1 MDLWIQ
7 SLTIYVEKNK
17 NFHPGVMLEWMAHIF
32 VDVIEKLTNKNEKSE
47 HGHILQFIKY
57 ISKNILT

>member
-7 SLTIYVEKNK
+7 SLTIFLEKNK
-17 NFHPGVMLEWMAHIF
+17 NFQLRVMLERMAHILG
-32 VDVIEKLTNKNEKSE
+32 DVIEKLTNKNEKSE

-57 ISKNILT
+57 ILKKMF